1 LGVTRFRAFAL
12 ALGLAGIVG
21 LLVALPALAAGT
33 TVTVTPSNMQG
44 WFFLTENPVDGIGT
58 GTLVAGP
65 ATPPLGAGSARLP
78 APATTDGQALV
89 SSAYQGT
96 KLADISQLQYSTYVT
111 SASGPQAIALQFTV
125 DRDVTDVTDV
135 FNGRLV
141 FEPYQ
146 GAPAG
151 TVQQGTWQ
159 TWSPLQGLWWGTG
172 SDPSSRP
179 FGAACPQSNP
189 CTWEKIL
196 TLFPDAGILE
206 GDPNGIV
213 FKAGSGWSNFS
224 GNIDKFVIGI
234 NGTDTTYDF
243 EAVSLPTYTTSF
255 LSPFDSSSGQAVI
268 KNLTKAG
275 RVIPVK
281 IRILENGVAYDGSK
295 PAPTI
300 RVSQPFACD
309 GSAPSDALPDV
320 TAAGQANTGTSFR
333 WSADAPGFWIYNLDT
348 KSLNLQVDKC
358 YRIDVLVGTT
368 VVTTQTYGI
377 LQITK

>member
-33 TVTVTPSNMQG
+33 TVTPSNMQG
-44 WFFLTENPVDGIGT
+44 WFFWDDQHDTTTSAT
-58 GTLVAGP
+58 GSLVAGP
-65 ATPPLGAGSARLP
+65 GTPPLGAGSARL
-78 APATTDGQALV
+78 TTPLIADGQALIL
-89 SSAYQGT
+89 SAFKGT
-96 KLADISQLQYSTYVT
+96 RLADIETLQYSTYR
-111 SASGPQAIALQFTV
+111 SSLDAGNNLAIALQFTI
-125 DRDVTDVTDV
+125 DYSPTDALTTYQ
-135 FNGRLV
+135 GRLV

-146 GAPAG
+146 GAPANSVPQ
-151 TVQQGTWQ
+151 TTWQ
-159 TWSPLQGLWWGTG
+159 TWNPKTGLWWASKTSAAG
-172 SDPSSRP
+172 SN
-179 FGAACPQSNP
+179 GLCPQSAP
-189 CTWEKIL
+189 CTWEQVLSNWPEIMIKSD
-196 TLFPDAGILE
+196 DA
-206 GDPNGIV
+206 NAIV
-213 FKAGSGWSNFS
+213 FKAGSNWAGFD
-224 GNIDKFVIGI
+224 GNVDKFIIGI